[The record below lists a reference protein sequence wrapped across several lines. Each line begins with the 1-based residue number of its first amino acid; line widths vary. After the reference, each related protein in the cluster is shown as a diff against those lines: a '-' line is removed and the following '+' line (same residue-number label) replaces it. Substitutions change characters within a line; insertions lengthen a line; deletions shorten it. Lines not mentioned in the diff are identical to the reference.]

1 MKGIALDVVAGILND
16 GPGVVERYVLRG
28 PTAYPTPA
36 RLQTRAKRLLR
47 GRLCRYKAGPI
58 AVAATCPKHKRK
70 DDLMKPTRPA
80 KTTAL
85 DLGIDRSDR
94 SIAFCLMSGDRVL
107 ESGEVASDPAI
118 LQDWWIALRKRHGR
132 GLIRVAFE
140 QPALNL
146 QLFFSELAHTEI
158 YPLNP
163 SIIWNYRQSLK
174 LSRAHTDQSD
184 AVCIARF
191 LQGHHGT
198 LRAYQ
203 KPDSKARALHALNL
217 SRRKLVD
224 QRTALTNRLQA
235 VLKQYYP
242 QALELLHENVHR
254 EMNLALLKKWPN
266 PMALKRCRESTF
278 TAFFHA
284 AGSRSAK
291 RLQERL
297 AVKAALYPLTED
309 PDLLAVWELELLSI
323 IEQVQSLNN
332 LIKNHDRI
340 IAERFHEADKAE
352 LFASLPGAGK
362 TFAPRLLAA
371 FSLYAPLCQQ
381 ASGLAALAG
390 MAPVTEQSGKSH
402 KVYRRMRCDHFLRQ
416 TFHEFAKE
424 SWKHSPW
431 ARAYMK
437 DQQQKGKHF
446 HTIVRCLA
454 QKWIRIIWRC
464 YHSDSVYS
472 EKHYISNL
480 RRRGHPLVPLIDLV
494 A

>member
-1 MKGIALDVVAGILND
+1 MN
-16 GPGVVERYVLRG
+16 
-28 PTAYPTPA
+28 TS
-36 RLQTRAKRLLR
+36 
-47 GRLCRYKAGPI
+47 
-58 AVAATCPKHKRK
+58 
-70 DDLMKPTRPA
+70 MPA
-80 KTTAL
+80 KTAEYV
-85 DLGIDRSDR
+85 LGIDRSDR
-94 SIAFCLMSGDRVL
+94 SISICLMESESTL
-107 ESGEVASDPAI
+107 ECRDIASDPAT
-118 LQDWWIALRKRHGR
+118 LRDWWADLRQRHGDV
-132 GLIRVAFE
+132 LIRVAFE

-146 QLFFSELAHTEI
+146 LLFFGALANTEV

-184 AVCIARF
+184 AACIARF
-191 LQGHHGT
+191 LQGHHRT
-198 LRAYQ
+198 LRPFQ
-203 KPDSKARALHALNL
+203 KPDSKAQALHALNL

-242 QALELLHENVHR
+242 QALELLHENIHR
-254 EMNLALLKKWPN
+254 DMNLALLKKWPN

-297 AVKAALYPLTED
+297 AVKQAVCSLTGD
-309 PDLLAVWELELLSI
+309 PDLLAVWEIELLSI
-323 IEQVQSLNN
+323 VEQVQSLNS

-340 IAERFHEADKAE
+340 IAERFSQSDKAD
-352 LFASLPGAGK
+352 LFTSLPGAGK
-362 TFAPRLLAA
+362 TLAPRLLAA
-371 FSLYAPLCQQ
+371 FSLYAPLCEN
-381 ASGLAALAG
+381 AAAMAALTG

-464 YHSDSVYS
+464 YHSDCLYS
-472 EKHYISNL
+472 EEHYIENL
-480 RRRGHPLVPLIDLV
+480 RKRGNPLIPLIDL
-494 A
+494 AA

>member
-1 MKGIALDVVAGILND
+1 M
-16 GPGVVERYVLRG
+16 RG
-28 PTAYPTPA
+28 TA
-36 RLQTRAKRLLR
+36 
-47 GRLCRYKAGPI
+47 
-58 AVAATCPKHKRK
+58 
-70 DDLMKPTRPA
+70 
-80 KTTAL
+80 AL

-94 SIAFCLMSGDRVL
+94 SVAFCLMSGETIL
-107 ESGEVASDPAI
+107 ASAEVSSDPA
-118 LQDWWIALRKRHGR
+118 LLRDWWIALRKRHGN

-146 QLFFSELAHTEI
+146 QLFFSELARTEI

-184 AVCIARF
+184 AACIARF

-198 LRAYQ
+198 LRPYR

-242 QALELLHENVHR
+242 QALELLHENIYR
-254 EMNLALLKKWPN
+254 EINLALLRKWPN
-266 PMALKRCRESTF
+266 PTALKRCREATF

-291 RLQERL
+291 RLRERL
-297 AVKAALYPLTED
+297 AVKHSVCSLTED
-309 PDLLAVWELELLSI
+309 PELLAVWELEVRSI
-323 IEQVQSLNN
+323 VEQIGSLNS
-332 LIKNHDRI
+332 LVARHDRLI
-340 IAERFHEADKAE
+340 DERFREADKAD

-362 TFAPRLLAA
+362 TLAPRLLAA
-371 FSLYAPLCQQ
+371 FCLYAPLCDKPG
-381 ASGLAALAG
+381 ALSALAG
-390 MAPVTEQSGKSH
+390 MAPVTEQSGKSR

-437 DQQQKGKHF
+437 DQRQKGKHF

-464 YHSDSVYS
+464 YHSDSLYS
-472 EKHYISNL
+472 EEHYIASL
-480 RRRGHPLVPLIDLV
+480 RKRGNPLVPLIDR
-494 A
+494 AA

>member
-1 MKGIALDVVAGILND
+1 
-16 GPGVVERYVLRG
+16 
-28 PTAYPTPA
+28 
-36 RLQTRAKRLLR
+36 
-47 GRLCRYKAGPI
+47 
-58 AVAATCPKHKRK
+58 
-70 DDLMKPTRPA
+70 MKPTKPA
-80 KTTAL
+80 KTEPL

-94 SIAFCLMSGDRVL
+94 SIAICLMAGDVVL
-107 ESGEVASDPAI
+107 ESAEIASDPAV
-118 LQDWWIALRKRHGR
+118 LQDWWLDLRRRHGP
-132 GLIRVAFE
+132 GLIRIAFE

-146 QLFFSELAHTEI
+146 LLFFGTLPDTEV

-184 AVCIARF
+184 AACIAQF
-191 LQGHHGT
+191 LKGHYSS
-198 LRAYQ
+198 LRPYQ
-203 KPDSKARALHALNL
+203 APDSKARALHALNL
-217 SRRKLVD
+217 SRRKLVN

-242 QALELLHENVHR
+242 QALELLHENIHR
-254 EMNLALLKKWPN
+254 QMNLDLLKKWPN

-278 TAFFHA
+278 TGFFHA
-284 AGSRSAK
+284 SGSRSAK

-297 AVKAALYPLTED
+297 AVKNNACALTDD
-309 PDLLAVWELELLSI
+309 PDLVAVWEVELLSI
-323 IEQVQSLNN
+323 VEQVQSLNS
-332 LIKNHDRI
+332 LIKKHDQL
-340 IAERFHEADKAE
+340 IAERFTESKHAE

-362 TFAPRLLAA
+362 TLAPRLLAA
-371 FSLYAPLCQQ
+371 FCLYAPFCQD
-381 ASGLAALAG
+381 ASGLAALSG

-416 TFHEFAKE
+416 TFHEYAKE
-424 SWKHSPW
+424 SWKHSAW

-472 EKHYISNL
+472 EEHYIDNL
-480 RRRGHPLVPLIDLV
+480 RKRGNPLIPLIDF
-494 A
+494 AA